1 MLETD
6 EITLEKKLFLDSL
19 WTDGP
24 HSSGAAA
31 DMKEGLEW

>member
-6 EITLEKKLFLDSL
+6 EITLEKLFLDSL

-31 DMKEGLEW
+31 DTKEGLEW